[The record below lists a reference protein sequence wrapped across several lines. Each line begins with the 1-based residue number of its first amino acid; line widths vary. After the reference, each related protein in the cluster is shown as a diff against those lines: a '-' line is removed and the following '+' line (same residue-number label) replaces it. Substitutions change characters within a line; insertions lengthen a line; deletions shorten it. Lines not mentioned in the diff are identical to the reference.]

1 VGRIRT
7 GWRLAGESWRVLR
20 GDRTLA
26 IFPVLSFIFAA
37 IAFAL
42 LIAPGVAVAAAT
54 DKDWAL
60 IPFALIAS
68 YGATFIS
75 IYFSVALA
83 GAASISLQGGDATRE
98 DGMAVARERRGQIAR
113 WSVVQWAFGLLIN
126 AIQSL
131 LSEGGVGAIVTSVI
145 TGLLGA
151 AWSIATFFIVPVI
164 ALEGL
169 GPKDSFKRSI
179 ELIRQ
184 RWGEGVVG
192 SASIGIAI
200 FFIVLIPLA
209 ALGFLGISTVSDSP
223 ELGVPALAIAA
234 VIAIAAIVVGSA
246 LNVIFR
252 VALYRYATEGH
263 AAGFSDADL
272 GAAFAP
278 RKRRRG

>member
-1 VGRIRT
+1 M
-7 GWRLAGESWRVLR
+7 LR

-26 IFPVLSFIFAA
+26 VFPVISFVFAA
-37 IAFAL
+37 IAFML
-42 LIAPGVAVAAAT
+42 LIAPGVAAAAAS
-54 DKDWAL
+54 DKDWVL
-60 IPFALIAS
+60 LPFALIAS
-68 YGATFIS
+68 YAATYVS
-75 IYFSVALA
+75 IYFNVALA
-83 GAASISLQGGDATRE
+83 GAASLSLEGKDATRA
-98 DGMAVARERRGQIAR
+98 DGMAVARSRRRQIAS

-131 LSEGGVGAIVTSVI
+131 LSEGGVGQIVTTVI

-169 GPKDSFKRSI
+169 GPRDAFKRSI
-179 ELIRQ
+179 ELIRR

-200 FFIVLIPLA
+200 FLIVFLPLA
-209 ALGFLGISTVSDSP
+209 IFVGIGVTAISETP
-223 ELGVPALAIAA
+223 ALGVPAFVIAA

-263 AAGFSDADL
+263 AAGFDDADL
-272 GAAFAP
+272 EGAFRP
-278 RKRRRG
+278 KKRRG